1 MRNYL
6 DLALLLNT
14 LVDGL
19 LLLGTNR
26 LAGCRPRWSRCLLAA
41 LVGGLYARVSLTP
54 GFFFLGNTLWRLV
67 FLGIMGGI
75 AFGLDKSGWK
85 RSGLFALLS
94 MAMGGMA
101 TGLGKAS
108 LPVYLLCAAGIW
120 LLCRIG
126 LAGVGEGKEYVPLE
140 IRYGDRQVR
149 LTALRDTGNSLR
161 DPITGERVL
170 VIGADAAGKL
180 TDLTAAQLRNP
191 LETMGKRVLPGL
203 RLIPY
208 RAVGQPAGL
217 MLCMRLK
224 DVKLGNRCGAALVAF
239 APDCIGRDEGFQ
251 ALTGGGL

>member
-6 DLALLLNT
+6 DLALLLNS

-19 LLLGTNR
+19 LLFGTNR
-26 LAGCRPRWSRCLLAA
+26 LTGCKPRWSRCLLAA
-41 LVGGLYARVSLTP
+41 LVGGLYGRACLTP
-54 GFFFLGNTLWRLV
+54 GFYFLGNTLWRLV

-85 RSGLFALLS
+85 RCGLFALLS

-101 TGLGKAS
+101 MGMGRAS
-108 LPVYLLCAAGIW
+108 FPVYLLCAGGIW

-126 LAGVGEGKEYVPLE
+126 LGGPGAREYVPLE
-140 IRYGDRQVR
+140 IRYRDRVVR

-180 TDLTAAQLRNP
+180 TDLTAAQLRDP
-191 LETMGKRVLPGL
+191 LETVGKRVLPGL

-208 RAVGQPAGL
+208 RSVGQPAGL
-217 MLCMRLK
+217 LVAMRMK
-224 DVKLGNRCGAALVAF
+224 EVKVGDRSGAALVAF
-239 APDCIGRDEGFQ
+239 APERIGRDEGFQ
-251 ALTGGGL
+251 ALAGGGL